1 MFIDAV
7 SDLIKKIE
15 DPKVKPAIKEDLKK
29 ELRDLDTKGE
39 IQAFVKGRGPRP
51 DLSARITES
60 MYVVDTAAVL
70 PCGRRLDNN
79 FCFSL
84 SLSLCAFVYSLG
96 GRKPTR
102 KKKPS
107 PRPVRNKSSNVSENN
122 KR

>member
-51 DLSARITES
+51 DLSTRITES
-60 MYVVDTAAVL
+60 MYVVDTAALL

-79 FCFSL
+79 LCLL
-84 SLSLCAFVYSLG
+84 SLSLCVC
-96 GRKPTR
+96 
-102 KKKPS
+102 
-107 PRPVRNKSSNVSENN
+107 VRVCIH
-122 KR
+122 

>member
-1 MFIDAV
+1 MDAV

-51 DLSARITES
+51 DLSTRITES
-60 MYVVDTAAVL
+60 MYVVYTTAVL

-79 FCFSL
+79 LCFSL
-84 SLSLCAFVYSLG
+84 CVYACVYSLG

-107 PRPVRNKSSNVSENN
+107 PRPVRNKSSNVNENN